1 MAGAVDTVGLA
12 GAAALVGLEYDY
24 LQRHWRAMVQ
34 GEGFPA
40 PFHGVRK
47 GQRPRW
53 LVAALVAWMEARSA
67 GQITPLRVVAPPQPA
82 RPANAPAA
90 EQPRHS
96 ADRVS
101 ALLAAA
107 GGQ

>member
-1 MAGAVDTVGLA
+1 MAGAADTVGLA
-12 GAAALVGLEYDY
+12 GAAALVGLSYDY
-24 LQRHWRAMVQ
+24 LQRHWRALEAS
-34 GEGFPA
+34 EGFPS
-40 PFHGVRK
+40 PFLGARK

-53 LVAALVAWMEARSA
+53 LVSALLAWMEARSA
-67 GQITPLRVVAPPQPA
+67 GQITPLRVVAPAQPT
-82 RPANAPAA
+82 RPANDPAA